1 MLSKNAIPV
10 PNGAMRNII
19 ESTKV
24 KDVDCND
31 QYIETF
37 SNWITASKNNQLLN
51 LDLYKNRKFCH
62 GTIQAFDHFYIRY
75 NTRRFRFFKGDF
87 VYHRV
92 VAKNRL
98 SWEWLDDAT
107 LDSNDAV
114 IISVPFSDIGDTHPK
129 LKSILD
135 QAELK
140 KIPVLL
146 DCAYYGITKGIN
158 LDLGYSCIDTLTFS
172 ISKAFDSAQYL
183 RCGIRFQRENFD
195 DGIDIQTDALML
207 PRASMQKAIALMEN
221 FEADYNWNIHGLKY
235 YQVCQQYNLQPTNTV
250 IFGLGND
257 KYFDYN
263 RGGNVN
269 RVCIANALI

>member
-1 MLSKNAIPV
+1 MLVKNAMPV
-10 PNGAMRNII
+10 PNWAMRNII

-37 SNWITASKNNQLLN
+37 SNWITSSKNNQLLN
-51 LDLYKNRKFCH
+51 LDLYKNIKFCH

-98 SWEWLDDAT
+98 NWKWLDDAP
-107 LDSNDAV
+107 LDNNDAV
-114 IISVPFSDIGDTHPK
+114 IISVPFSDIGSVHPN
-129 LKSILD
+129 LETILQ

-140 KIPVLL
+140 NIPVLL
-146 DCAYYGITKGIN
+146 DFAYYGITKGIN
-158 LDLGYSCIDTLTFS
+158 LDLGYSCIDTITFS
-172 ISKAFDSAQYL
+172 ISKAFDGSQYL
-183 RCGIRFQRENFD
+183 RCGVRFQRENLD
-195 DGIDIQTDALML
+195 DGIDIQTDVLML
-207 PRASMQKAIALMEN
+207 PRASMQKSIILMEN
-221 FEADYNWNIHGLKY
+221 FNADYNWNTYNTKY
-235 YQVCQQYNLQPTNTV
+235 YEICQQYNLQPTNTV
-250 IFGLGND
+250 IFGLGDD

-269 RVCIANALI
+269 RVCISNALV